1 MKKWNELPVEIQEK
15 MLEHQK
21 TQTGIRDES
30 VFEEYIFAR
39 KYQGGFDWEDT
50 PGKLNFWS
58 EIIYHGNFDLFYERY
73 PKEEN
78 KDKRFPLV
86 AKSKRSGNVMCFTS
100 ENEGICI
107 YSTFKSIGSCER
119 LLISCFDKESWT
131 IIAQP
136 SEYPKEMYVSD
147 ESEEIALHE
156 KNQQTI
162 IAYSDFER
170 RYVDENTCSW
180 LYAVD
185 IPEEKP
191 KSDLEL
197 ELEELKARVKQLE
210 EKLHN

>member
-1 MKKWNELPVEIQEK
+1 MKKWSELPVEIQEK
-15 MLEHQK
+15 MLEHQEA
-21 TQTGIRDES
+21 QTGKRDAS

-58 EIIYHGNFDLFYERY
+58 EIIYHENLDLFYKRY
-73 PKEEN
+73 PEKEK

-86 AKSKRSGNVMCFTS
+86 AKSKGTGNVVCFTDDTKGVVLSS
-100 ENEGICI
+100 EI
-107 YSTFKSIGSCER
+107 YKDAIAFETT
-119 LLISCFDKESWT
+119 ISCFDKEYWT
-131 IIAQP
+131 IIAKP
-136 SEYPKEMYVSD
+136 FEYPKEMYVSD

-156 KNQQTI
+156 KDQQTI

-170 RYVDENTCSW
+170 RYVDENICSW

-191 KSDLEL
+191 KSDLER
-197 ELEELKARVKQLE
+197 ELEELKAKVKEFE